1 MEDSRMQTLRKILIL
16 VLIVM
21 TGFLGI
27 PAILGG
33 IALMGNL
40 YAPPVEM
47 LQGSPFTSFLLPGLV
62 LSVIVGGSALA
73 AMILL
78 IRRNPFGELV
88 ALTSGVIIMFFEFIE
103 VMVIGMQAGVSQFM
117 QVFYFMFGT
126 LICVVAVGIL
136 GIDRLPQKS
145 NE

>member
-1 MEDSRMQTLRKILIL
+1 MTTLRKILRIL
-16 VLIVM
+16 LIIM

-40 YAPPVEM
+40 YTPPVEM
-47 LQGSPFTSFLLPGLV
+47 LQGSPFTSFLIPGLA

-73 AMILL
+73 AMVLL
-78 IRRNPFGELV
+78 IRRHSFGELI

-103 VMVIGMQAGVSQFM
+103 VMVIGMQAGASQFM
-117 QVFYFMFGT
+117 QVFYFMLGT
-126 LICVVAVGIL
+126 LICVVAVAIM
-136 GIDRLPQKS
+136 GIDRLQSKKGS
-145 NE
+145 